1 MSYLPQRPRK
11 NSEARAAALA
21 WAETITQTELDQL
34 SDIGIPNENP
44 NTLEAQVNTGVF
56 EQSIGALLTE
66 ARKSRGLGKRELAR
80 QLGTNHARVT
90 QLENAQNLE
99 LQSIL
104 GVLDKLEFDLSI
116 QFVSRRDGKAI
127 GAMIPMRKTVQQ

>member
-1 MSYLPQRPRK
+1 MNFTPTRQRK
-11 NSEARAAALA
+11 NPEARAAALA
-21 WAETITQTELDQL
+21 WAKNVTQDEIDQFANTN
-34 SDIGIPNENP
+34 IPNEDP
-44 NTLEAQVNTGVF
+44 TTLETQVNTGVL

-90 QLENAQNLE
+90 QLEKAQNLE

-116 QFVSRRDGKAI
+116 QFVSRHDGKAF
-127 GAMIPMRKTVQQ
+127 GAVIPMRKTVL